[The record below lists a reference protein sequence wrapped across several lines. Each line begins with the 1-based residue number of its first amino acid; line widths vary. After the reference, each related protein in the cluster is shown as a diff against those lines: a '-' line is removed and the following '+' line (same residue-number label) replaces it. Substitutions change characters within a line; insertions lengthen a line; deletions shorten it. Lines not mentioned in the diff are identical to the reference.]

1 MSKPD
6 RFDEEVFALGDV
18 SGPNVR
24 DKVAAWG
31 RKLYAEGQASKTAEV
46 EALKEK
52 VGRMEKAL
60 DKISNGGCGCGVGTH
75 CHCTESE
82 GDLRL
87 WREWARELA
96 QEALTPP
103 ASEKSQVRINAEEDP
118 DYCPYC
124 LRCSATVRM
133 KKVEPFYW
141 RCACGAEHDERTTP
155 PASPKS
161 EEKKCTCGEDSPDSL
176 VVHRKDGPCY
186 LRERLAGPGWVHLS
200 LGYPWREP
208 DRCGEVLKMDQGEVT
223 MLEKIG

>member
-1 MSKPD
+1 MDSPKIKCSTD
-6 RFDEEVFALGDV
+6 
-18 SGPNVR
+18 
-24 DKVAAWG
+24 
-31 RKLYAEGQASKTAEV
+31 AEWREYFERQCTSLRQSLASKTAEV

-52 VGRMEKAL
+52 VGRMDGVVKAAQDVAMRSDHREDGEYWADLNISKMVDALIEYEK
-60 DKISNGGCGCGVGTH
+60 V
-75 CHCTESE
+75 
-82 GDLRL
+82 
-87 WREWARELA
+87 
-96 QEALTPP
+96 LTPP

-208 DRCGEVLKMDQGEVT
+208 DRCGEG
-223 MLEKIG
+223 GRP

>member
-1 MSKPD
+1 MRSDHREDGEYWADLNISKMVD
-6 RFDEEVFALGDV
+6 ALIE
-18 SGPNVR
+18 
-24 DKVAAWG
+24 
-31 RKLYAEGQASKTAEV
+31 Y
-46 EALKEK
+46 EK
-52 VGRMEKAL
+52 V
-60 DKISNGGCGCGVGTH
+60 
-75 CHCTESE
+75 
-82 GDLRL
+82 
-87 WREWARELA
+87 
-96 QEALTPP
+96 LTPP

-208 DRCGEVLKMDQGEVT
+208 DRCGEG
-223 MLEKIG
+223 GRP

>member
-1 MSKPD
+1 MAS
-6 RFDEEVFALGDV
+6 
-18 SGPNVR
+18 
-24 DKVAAWG
+24 DKE
-31 RKLYAEGQASKTAEV
+31 R
-46 EALKEK
+46 
-52 VGRMEKAL
+52 
-60 DKISNGGCGCGVGTH
+60 
-75 CHCTESE
+75 
-82 GDLRL
+82 
-87 WREWARELA
+87 
-96 QEALTPP
+96 P
-103 ASEKSQVRINAEEDP
+103 AI
-118 DYCPYC
+118 CPYC

-208 DRCGEVLKMDQGEVT
+208 DRCGEG
-223 MLEKIG
+223 GRP